1 VRIADF
7 RLPIFDRRRD
17 KRLGALMA
25 LAVSSCVA
33 AGCATGSTP
42 ADRFDKARL
51 RRNALECLKTAIR
64 YEHNPVVRSEAVEAL
79 EAVASEEVRPWI
91 RSALL
96 DEHPGVRFAACM
108 AVGRLRDASAESG
121 LRTRLEDANA
131 SVRVAALYALHRL
144 GRTEQTGRLTWYL
157 LYAADATVRRNAAIA
172 IALLDEPSGV
182 KVLARAMKDSDA
194 GVRQHALEGMAR
206 LGNKEARQELTFM
219 ANSGVG
225 SEEVFALTALAA
237 TGDPVYEDTFR
248 YKLVT
253 GTHFETRLAAARGL
267 GKLRHPSPLAKG
279 GLGGALQREGAGG
292 ADDEG
297 LAVALE
303 GLKLQRPPRDDPD
316 DPGSDQ
322 LLRIHQL
329 AASAAGAIG
338 RAEALP
344 ALANLLE
351 RSGDPRVQ
359 VSASGAVLE
368 VLAADRTRD
377 LPFAPAMPPGLK

>member
-1 VRIADF
+1 MAIAV
-7 RLPIFDRRRD
+7 L
-17 KRLGALMA
+17 
-25 LAVSSCVA
+25 SCVV
-33 AGCATGSTP
+33 AGCATGPTP
-42 ADRFDKARL
+42 EDRFDKARL
-51 RRNALECLKTAIR
+51 RRNALEYLKTAIR

-79 EAVASEEVRPWI
+79 EAVGSEEVRPWI

-131 SVRVAALYALHRL
+131 SVRVAALYAQHRL
-144 GRTEQTGRLTWYL
+144 SRTEQTGRLTWYL
-157 LYAADATVRRNAAIA
+157 LHSDDVTVRRNAVIA

-237 TGDPVYEDTFR
+237 TGDSVYEDTFR
-248 YKLVT
+248 YKLAT

-267 GKLRHPSPLAKG
+267 GKLG
-279 GLGGALQREGAGG
+279 NG
-292 ADDEG
+292 EG

-303 GLKLQRPPRDDPD
+303 GLKLQRPPRDDPA

-351 RSGDPRVQ
+351 RSDDPRVQ
-359 VSASGAVLE
+359 VSASGAILE
-368 VLAADRTRD
+368 VLAADRTGG
-377 LPFAPAMPPGLK
+377 LPFAPPMPPEPK